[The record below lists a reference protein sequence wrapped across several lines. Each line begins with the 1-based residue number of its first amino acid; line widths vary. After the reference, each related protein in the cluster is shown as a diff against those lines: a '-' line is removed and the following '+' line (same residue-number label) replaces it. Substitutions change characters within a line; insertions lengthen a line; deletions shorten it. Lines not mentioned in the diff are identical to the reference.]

1 MRLQTLITAL
11 NIMFTISPRRSLY
24 HCNYCQKDISSCP
37 RIKCAV
43 CTDFDL
49 CLECFAVGC
58 EITPH
63 KRDHDYRII
72 DNLNFP
78 IYHPEWG
85 VSAVIVLRMLPLL
98 KMPGEQTSS
107 DRLEGGSCGGVG
119 LDA

>member
-1 MRLQTLITAL
+1 MSDKDVKSIQVWILCSLHRAAC
-11 NIMFTISPRRSLY
+11 RSLY

-63 KRDHDYRII
+63 KRDHDYRVI

-78 IYHPEWG
+78 IYHPDWG
-85 VSAVIVLRMLPLL
+85 VRDLNP
-98 KMPGEQTSS
+98 
-107 DRLEGGSCGGVG
+107 GGVFP
-119 LDA
+119 LVFLMR